1 MTEAPKVG
9 FLCTG
14 KTPLELAASIHCQS
28 KMIPLLRS
36 TGFVI
41 GGSYTEMLECDT
53 PEKIKRAG
61 KTLEYLCHANDL
73 VFTLGCDGFAP
84 GDAIPDITEIVCTGT
99 IPYFTNILCG
109 SQPVCISQKTQD
121 TRPPKAPE
129 KGSHSR
135 IERIYPDNATSKPFC
150 PRSGLLQKH
159 PMLADKQTRH
169 SLCVQLNRA
178 FVGVQALF
186 SVPTEKDLSSQSN
199 SRMTPQAVSRVF
211 STPHT
216 STASFSAR
224 SHSHSPSQELFYAPP
239 SRAQAGLLERALLLN
254 FPGNAF
260 TALPLL
266 ENLLGQISFSVCHIS
281 GKSAASHAAFEKS
294 LKSNAE
300 FESSCHFKHVVNK

>member
-14 KTPLELAASIHCQS
+14 KTPLELAASIHCQN

-36 TGFVI
+36 AGFAI

-73 VFTLGCDGFAP
+73 VLTLGCEGFAP
-84 GDAIPDITEIVCTGT
+84 NDRIPDITEIVCTGAV
-99 IPYFTNILCG
+99 PYFTNILCG
-109 SQPVCISQKTQD
+109 SQPVPISPKKQD
-121 TRPPKAPE
+121 KSPTKEPKKE
-129 KGSHSR
+129 SR
-135 IERIYPDNATSKPFC
+135 NEIERLYPDNAVPKPFC

-159 PMLADKQTRH
+159 PLLADKQTRH

-186 SVPTEKDLSSQSN
+186 SVPTEKELSSQRN
-199 SRMTPQAVSRVF
+199 SRMTQQAVSRVF
-211 STPHT
+211 STSHT
-216 STASFSAR
+216 PTASLSAR
-224 SHSHSPSQELFYAPP
+224 SRSHLSTSEMLCAPA

-254 FPGNAF
+254 FSGNAF

-266 ENLLGQISFSVCHIS
+266 ENLLSQISFSVCHIS
-281 GKSAASHAAFEKS
+281 GKSASSNAAFEKNLKNEAGFEDS
-294 LKSNAE
+294 L
-300 FESSCHFKHVVNK
+300 HFGQVVNK